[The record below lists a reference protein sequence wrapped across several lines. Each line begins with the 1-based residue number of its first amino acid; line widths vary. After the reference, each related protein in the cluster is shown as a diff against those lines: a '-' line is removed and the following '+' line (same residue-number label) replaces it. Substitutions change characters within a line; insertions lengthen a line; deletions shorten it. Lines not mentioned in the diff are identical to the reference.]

1 MAEWSSEAA
10 KLRLFESRQ
19 RDRRVLYDAERSS
32 WVTEGE
38 LRATVDERLRLLDAA
53 EKKLAFLFCRTDLNT
68 VAWYLACLE
77 SQHAVALLDN
87 ALSAEFRENLI
98 DLYQPE
104 FVISAEGVSKREI
117 TNASE
122 LHPDLKQLLSTSGS
136 TGSPKFVR
144 LTERNVVSNA
154 QSIAS
159 ALAIREEDCPIATL
173 PLHYSYGLSVLNSHL
188 LVGAPVVLT
197 EQSIISAGFWETVRT
212 LRCTSF
218 AGVPYTYQMLKR
230 LDIAK
235 LDGGCIRVLTQA
247 GGKMGESLI
256 SHFAEIMR
264 EREGRFFVMYG
275 QTEATARI
283 AILQPDRLSDK
294 LGSVGNPIP
303 GGSIEVIDGEIIYTG
318 PNVMLGYATCRADLA
333 KGDELNGRLHTADMG
348 YVDEEGF
355 LFLTGR
361 TKRDAKLFGLRINLD
376 EVEQLMHGHGPAAVI
391 GKENKLV
398 VFCEFGDSSSFDDL
412 RRELGLRLNV
422 AVAGLEFRRIEKLP
436 TKASGKI
443 DYDLLKAL

>member
-1 MAEWSSEAA
+1 MS
-10 KLRLFESRQ
+10 LFESRQ

-32 WVTEGE
+32 WITEGE
-38 LRATVDERLRLLDAA
+38 LRAAVDERLRLLDAA

-87 ALSAEFRENLI
+87 ALSPEFRENLI

-104 FVISAEGVSKREI
+104 FVISPQGLSTREI

-122 LHPDLKQLLSTSGS
+122 IHPDLKQLLSTSGS

-144 LTERNVVSNA
+144 LTKRNVVSNA

-159 ALAIREEDCPIATL
+159 ALAIREEDCPITTL
-173 PLHYSYGLSVLNSHL
+173 PLYYSYGLSVLNSHL
-188 LVGAPVVLT
+188 IAGAPIALT
-197 EQSIISAGFWETVRT
+197 EQSIISAGFWETVRN

-230 LDIAK
+230 LDITK
-235 LDGGCIRVLTQA
+235 LDGGCIRAMTQA
-247 GGKMGESLI
+247 GGKMGEPLI
-256 SHFAEIMR
+256 SHFAGIMR
-264 EREGRFFVMYG
+264 ERDGRFFVMYG

-303 GGSIEVIDGEIIYTG
+303 GGSIEIIDGEIVYTG
-318 PNVMLGYATCRADLA
+318 PNVMLGYATCRADIA
-333 KGDELNGRLHTADMG
+333 KGDELNGRLHTADTG
-348 YVDEEGF
+348 YVDAEGF
-355 LFLTGR
+355 LFVSGR

-376 EVEQLMHGHGPAAVI
+376 EVEQLLHGHGPAAVI
-391 GKENKLV
+391 GAENKLV
-398 VFCEFGDSSSFDDL
+398 VFCEFGDSGSFDDL

-436 TKASGKI
+436 TKPSGKI
-443 DYDLLKAL
+443 DYDVLKAL